1 MMRPRLRLY
10 TGEEQEAALSDE
22 PRVTI
27 SFGEFSRIVID
38 ASDYDRTWLSDFE
51 GETLQIPE
59 DLYEV
64 LAAYRRL
71 RPGA

>member
-1 MMRPRLRLY
+1 M
-10 TGEEQEAALSDE
+10 
-22 PRVTI
+22 TI

-38 ASDYDRTWLSDFE
+38 ASEYDRTWLSDFE
-51 GETLQIPE
+51 GETIQIPE
-59 DLYEV
+59 DLFEV